1 MKSLWQRAKRLSWA
15 IEMPARAKINWNLDI
30 TGQREDGYH
39 LLDSLMQPLALCDY
53 LYIKKD
59 DQLTLEIGGA
69 KQLAAD
75 DSNLVM
81 KAARALQQYAGITQ
95 GAKMYLEKNIP
106 MGAGLGGGSADAAA
120 ALRGL
125 CNLWDLEIE
134 EEELMTIGLSLGADV
149 PFCLLD
155 EPARAQGIGEILT
168 PIPCKKTFPL
178 ILIQPCAALTTKEVF
193 TAWHQGEALSSD
205 MGKCMQALAEGNL
218 SLLSA
223 HAKNGLEQV
232 SIPMRPEIDTARQA
246 LLNHGAV
253 MARMT
258 GSGSVVFGAFTDE
271 KAARQAHKALLNQY
285 KTCILTET
293 AL

>member
-1 MKSLWQRAKRLSWA
+1 
-15 IEMPARAKINWNLDI
+15 MPARAKINWNLDI

-81 KAARALQQYAGITQ
+81 KAARALQQHAGITQ

-134 EEELMTIGLSLGADV
+134 EEELTTIGLSLGADV

-178 ILIQPCAALTTKEVF
+178 ILIQPCAALSTKEVF

-205 MGKCMQALAEGNL
+205 MGKCMEALAEGDL

-293 AL
+293 AH

>member
-1 MKSLWQRAKRLSWA
+1 M
-15 IEMPARAKINWNLDI
+15 
-30 TGQREDGYH
+30 
-39 LLDSLMQPLALCDY
+39 LDSLMQPLALCDY

>member
-1 MKSLWQRAKRLSWA
+1 
-15 IEMPARAKINWNLDI
+15 MPARAKINWNLDI

>member
-1 MKSLWQRAKRLSWA
+1 
-15 IEMPARAKINWNLDI
+15 MPARAKINWNLDI

-178 ILIQPCAALTTKEVF
+178 ILIQPCAALSTKEVF

-205 MGKCMQALAEGNL
+205 MGKCMQALAEGDL

>member
-1 MKSLWQRAKRLSWA
+1 
-15 IEMPARAKINWNLDI
+15 MPARAKINWNLDI

-75 DSNLVM
+75 ESNLVM
-81 KAARALQQYAGITQ
+81 KAARALQQHAGITL
-95 GAKMYLEKNIP
+95 GAKMHLEKNIP

-168 PIPCKKTFPL
+168 PIPCKKIFPL
-178 ILIQPCAALTTKEVF
+178 ILIQPCAALSTKEVF

-205 MGKCMQALAEGNL
+205 MGKCMQALAEGDL